1 MTQSQEQE
9 IRKEMLKLQLEK
21 LQKIVKA
28 QEIVVSHLDEKIAER
43 DSATVAAMAEILK
56 I

>member
-1 MTQSQEQE
+1 MKESIEQSVREE
-9 IRKEMLKLQLEK
+9 LLNLQLKKEQNVEAA
-21 LQKIVKA
+21 QKIVL
-28 QEIVVSHLDEKIAER
+28 QYLEDLIAER